1 MQFDLHYLMATDPTP
16 LPPGLLEPE
25 TDEHQMMDVAVRT
38 VAALCKEFVQLPR
51 VSSNIGLMG
60 TLPPPILHLPREK
73 PLPKPREPTRWEL
86 FAKTKGI
93 KKRKRSR
100 LVYDEKVKEYRPRYG
115 RNRRTDN
122 TTEYDPIIPAK
133 EGVDDYPGAKDAF
146 TVVREARLARIA
158 KNKAQRAANLRRGG
172 RR

>member
-16 LPPGLLEPE
+16 LPPELLEPE
-25 TDEHQMMDVAVRT
+25 ADEHRMMDVAVRT

-60 TLPPPILHLPREK
+60 IIPPPVLQLPREK
-73 PLPKPREPTRWEL
+73 PLPKPREPTRWER
-86 FAKTKGI
+86 FARTKGI
-93 KKRKRSR
+93 KKRKKSR

-122 TTEYDPIIPAK
+122 TTEYDPIIPAE
-133 EGVDDYPGAKDAF
+133 EGVNDYSGAKDAF
-146 TVVREARLARIA
+146 TMAREARLARVA
-158 KNKAQRAANLRRGG
+158 KNKAQHAANLRR
-172 RR
+172 RERK